1 MNKKTII
8 TVVLALVAFTANA
21 QLLFR
26 ISGNGLVAPSYI
38 VGTYHIVDDTFVDSI
53 AGIRQALA
61 DCQQVYTEV
70 LKDEL
75 TSEDSLAFKKAQLLP
90 EGMTIDKLF
99 SSEEMNRLNAFVKRI
114 IGTDLSNPQLA
125 SLCHLTPT
133 ALSLNLSVIIFAKK
147 YRSLMKSG
155 TMIDDFF
162 EKEAS
167 KQGKNVGGLETM
179 AFQLTLLYGGTME
192 KQKDALMCMVDNGE
206 VIEKMEEDMAQ
217 AYLSRDLNR
226 LKEILDR
233 KMAIC
238 SSPEETAAMLDN
250 RNADW
255 LTKMPGIMK
264 EKTTLF
270 AVGAGHLLG
279 ENGVLSL
286 LSKAGYT
293 VEPVQPE

>member
-61 DCQQVYTEV
+61 DCQQVYMEV

-114 IGTDLSNPQLA
+114 IGTDLSNPQLP

-147 YRSLMKSG
+147 YVSLMKSG

-167 KQGKNVGGLETM
+167 KLGKSVGGLETM
-179 AFQLTLLYGGTME
+179 AFQLNLLYGGTME

-279 ENGVLSL
+279 ENGVLNL

>member
-1 MNKKTII
+1 MKKTII
-8 TVVLALVAFTANA
+8 IALLAVIVFTANA

-26 ISGNGLVAPSYI
+26 ISGNGLDKPSYI
-38 VGTYHIVDDTFVDSI
+38 VGTYHIVDETFVDSI

-75 TSEDSLAFKKAQLLP
+75 TSKDSLAFKKAQLLP
-90 EGMTIDKLF
+90 KGVTIDKLL
-99 SSEEMNRLNAFVKRI
+99 SSEEKNRLNAFVKRI
-114 IGTDLSNPQLA
+114 IGTDLSNPRLA

-133 ALSLNLSVIIFAKK
+133 ALSLTLSVLIFAKK
-147 YRSLMKSG
+147 YGGLMKSS

-162 EKEAS
+162 PKEAM
-167 KQGKNVGGLETM
+167 KQGKSVGGLETL

-192 KQKDALMCMVDNGE
+192 KQKEALMCMVDNGE
-206 VIEKMEEDMAQ
+206 VMEKMEEDIAQ

-264 EKTTLF
+264 EKPTLF

-279 ENGVLSL
+279 ENGVLNL
-286 LSKAGYT
+286 LRKVGYT

>member
-1 MNKKTII
+1 MKKTII
-8 TVVLALVAFTANA
+8 TALLTLVAFIANA

-26 ISGNGLVAPSYI
+26 ISGNGLAAPSYI

-53 AGIRQALA
+53 VGIRKALD

-70 LKDEL
+70 KTSDL
-75 TSEDSLAFKKAQLLP
+75 TNADTLAAFKKALLLP
-90 EGMTIDKLF
+90 EGMTIDNLF
-99 SSEEMNRLNAFVKRI
+99 SSEEMNRLNAYIKRL
-114 IGTDLSNPQLA
+114 IGTDLNNPQLA

-133 ALSLNLSVIIFAKK
+133 ALSLHLSLLIFAKK
-147 YRSLMKSG
+147 YRNLMKSG

-162 EKEAS
+162 KKEAI
-167 KQGKNVGGLETM
+167 KQGKSVGGLETLG
-179 AFQLTLLYGGTME
+179 FQLKLLYGETME
-192 KQKDALMCMVDNGE
+192 KQKEALMCIVDNGE
-206 VIEKMEEDMAQ
+206 LIDKMEDNIAQ
-217 AYLSRDLNR
+217 AYLSSDLNR

-255 LTKMPGIMK
+255 LTKMPYIMK
-264 EKTTLF
+264 EKPTLF

-279 ENGVLSL
+279 EKGVLNL
-286 LSKAGYT
+286 LRQEGYT
-293 VEPVQPE
+293 VEPVKNK

>member
-1 MNKKTII
+1 MKKTIV
-8 TVVLALVAFTANA
+8 TALLALVAFTANA

-26 ISGNGLVAPSYI
+26 INGNGLAAPSYI

-70 LKDEL
+70 LKADL
-75 TSEDSLAFKKAQLLP
+75 TSKDSLAFKKAQLLP
-90 EGMTIDKLF
+90 EGMTIDKLL
-99 SSEEMNRLNAFVKRI
+99 SSEEMDRLNAFVKRI

-133 ALSLNLSVIIFAKK
+133 TLYLSLSVTIFAKK
-147 YRSLMKSG
+147 YGGLMKSG

-162 EKEAS
+162 PKEAM
-167 KQGKNVGGLETM
+167 KQGKSVGGLETM
-179 AFQLTLLYGGTME
+179 AFQLNLLYGYTME
-192 KQKDALMCMVDNGE
+192 EQKEALMCMEDNGE
-206 VIEKMEEDMAQ
+206 VMEKLEEDIAQ

-255 LTKMPGIMK
+255 LTKMPGIMN
-264 EKTTLF
+264 EKPTLF

-279 ENGVLSL
+279 ENGVLNL
-286 LSKAGYT
+286 LCKAGYK
-293 VEPVQPE
+293 VEPVQ